1 MSESALAGIGGSGIS
16 YCGTIDGVFAARDD
30 YSGVN
35 VSDLRRGTVV
45 YVDTKNS
52 QYRLVTLNGTRR
64 LVAVLGGRCRNEE
77 TVARLCLSRLGES
90 MLKVGWIGVGFRLE
104 LEIDGR
110 VMVTSPVRSI
120 TIEEPA
126 CRVA

>member
-1 MSESALAGIGGSGIS
+1 MSESALAGTGCGSIS

-45 YVDTKNS
+45 FVDTRHS
-52 QYRLVTLNGTRR
+52 QYRLVALNGAQR
-64 LVAVLGGRCRNEE
+64 LVAVLGGRCRDEE
-77 TVARLCLSRLGES
+77 TVARLRGSRLGGS
-90 MLKVGWIGVGFRLE
+90 TLKVGWIGIGFRLE

-120 TIEEPA
+120 TIEEPTA
-126 CRVA
+126 RVA